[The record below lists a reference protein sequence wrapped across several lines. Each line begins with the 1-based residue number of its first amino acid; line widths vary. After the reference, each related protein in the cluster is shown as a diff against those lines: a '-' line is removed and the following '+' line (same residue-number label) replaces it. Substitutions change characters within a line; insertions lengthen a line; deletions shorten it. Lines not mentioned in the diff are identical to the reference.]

1 MYVLDTDTF
10 SNLIIRSRNYPAL
23 RNRFLQQPSHTL
35 FISIILVDEML
46 KAILPLIQREWNTP
60 KIVGRYADLQD
71 FLAELQQIQILPF
84 DDAAYQKFIR
94 IPNALRHPHPRDCRL
109 AAIALS
115 RGFTVVTRN
124 TRHFAGIPG
133 SRVVGQLFALRRS
146 LHATT
151 LGAI

>member
-23 RNRFLQQPSHTL
+23 RKRFLAQPPESL
-35 FISIILVDEML
+35 YISVILVDEML
-46 KAILPLIQREWNTP
+46 KALLPLIQREWNTP
-60 KIVGRYADLQD
+60 KIVRRYAELQD

-84 DDAAYQKFIR
+84 DEDAYQEFIR

-109 AAIALS
+109 AAIALA

-124 TRHFAGIPG
+124 TRHFANIPG
-133 SRVVGQLFALRRS
+133 LLCEDW
-146 LHATT
+146 TT
-151 LGAI
+151 EQPDSGPSPID